1 MPIRNIVFSGGGI
14 KILAQI
20 GAFKAL
26 ADHHLTDSIESFAG
40 VSAGSLISLGL
51 VLGYSINE
59 LKDIMIGL
67 DILKIIDINADN
79 ILNYLND
86 YGVDTGDKLLNAI
99 EVVIKKKTSNSKIT
113 FSELYA
119 ITNKK
124 LVIVVSNLTKSVSE
138 YLDHIKT
145 PDMEVSSAIRMS
157 CCYPYY
163 FTPIKYNGCCYI
175 DGALLDNY
183 PIQVFDTVAEDTV
196 AEDTV
201 AEDTVAEDTV
211 AEDTVKDTV
220 AEDTVKDTVT
230 EDTVA
235 EDTVTEDTVAEDT
248 VTELPET
255 IGILVYDLD
264 MVNVNIDSIF
274 IYSSQIINS
283 LLRELVLLKYN
294 KYKENTIMIK
304 SDFHPLNVDITQEQ
318 KQDLFELGYNQS
330 LNFILK
336 K

>member
-26 ADHHLTDSIESFAG
+26 ADHDLTDSIESFAG

-86 YGVDTGDKLLNAI
+86 YGVDSGDKLLNAI

-113 FSELYA
+113 FAELYA
-119 ITNKK
+119 ITQKK
-124 LVIVVSNLTKSVSE
+124 LIVVVSNLTKSVSE

-145 PDMEVSSAIRMS
+145 PDMEVSFAIRMS

-163 FTPIKYNGCCYI
+163 FTPIKHNGCCYI

-183 PIQVFDTVAEDTV
+183 PIQVFDLEDKVEDTV
-196 AEDTV
+196 EDTV
-201 AEDTVAEDTV
+201 EDQDKVEDTVEDTV
-211 AEDTVKDTV
+211 EDQDKVEDTVEETV
-220 AEDTVKDTVT
+220 EDTV
-230 EDTVA
+230 EDTRT
-235 EDTVTEDTVAEDT
+235 D
-248 VTELPET
+248 LPET
-255 IGILVYDLD
+255 IGVLVYDLD

-294 KYKENTIMIK
+294 KYKENTIIIK
-304 SDFHPLNVDITQEQ
+304 SDFHPLNVDITQDQ

>member
-26 ADHHLTDSIESFAG
+26 ADHDLTDSIESFAG

-86 YGVDTGDKLLNAI
+86 YGVDSGDKLLNAI

-113 FSELYA
+113 FAELYA
-119 ITNKK
+119 ITQKK
-124 LVIVVSNLTKSVSE
+124 LIVVVSNLTKSVSE

-145 PDMEVSSAIRMS
+145 PDMEVSFAIRMS

-163 FTPIKYNGCCYI
+163 FTPIKHNGCCYI

-183 PIQVFDTVAEDTV
+183 PIQVFDLEDKVEDTV
-196 AEDTV
+196 EDTV
-201 AEDTVAEDTV
+201 EDKVEDTVEDQDKVEDTRT
-211 AEDTVKDTV
+211 D
-220 AEDTVKDTVT
+220 
-230 EDTVA
+230 
-235 EDTVTEDTVAEDT
+235 
-248 VTELPET
+248 LPET
-255 IGILVYDLD
+255 IGVLVYDLD

-294 KYKENTIMIK
+294 KYKENTIIIK
-304 SDFHPLNVDITQEQ
+304 SDFHPLNVDITQDQ

>member
-26 ADHHLTDSIESFAG
+26 ADHDLTDSIESFAG

-86 YGVDTGDKLLNAI
+86 YGVDSGDKLLNAI

-113 FSELYA
+113 FAELYA
-119 ITNKK
+119 ITQKK
-124 LVIVVSNLTKSVSE
+124 LIVVVSNLTKSVSE

-145 PDMEVSSAIRMS
+145 PDMEVSFAIRMS

-163 FTPIKYNGCCYI
+163 FTPIKHNGCCYI

-183 PIQVFDTVAEDTV
+183 PIQVFDLEDTV
-196 AEDTV
+196 EETVEDTV
-201 AEDTVAEDTV
+201 EDTVEETVEETVVETVVDTVEDTV
-211 AEDTVKDTV
+211 EDTRTD
-220 AEDTVKDTVT
+220 
-230 EDTVA
+230 
-235 EDTVTEDTVAEDT
+235 
-248 VTELPET
+248 LPET
-255 IGILVYDLD
+255 IGVLVYDLD

-294 KYKENTIMIK
+294 KYKENTIIIK
-304 SDFHPLNVDITQEQ
+304 SDFHPLNVDITQDQ

>member
-1 MPIRNIVFSGGGI
+1 MPIKNIVFSGGGI

-26 ADHHLTDSIESFAG
+26 VEHHLTDTIESYAG

-51 VLGYSINE
+51 VLGYNINE

-86 YGVDTGDKLLNAI
+86 YGLDSGDKLLNAI
-99 EVVIKKKTSNSKIT
+99 EVVIKKKTSNPKIT
-113 FSELYA
+113 FAELYA
-119 ITNKK
+119 ITKKK
-124 LVIVVSNLTKSVSE
+124 LIVVVSNLTQSVSE
-138 YLDHIKT
+138 YLDHITT
-145 PDMEVSSAIRMS
+145 PDMEVSFAIRMS

-163 FTPIKYNGCCYI
+163 FTPIKHNGCCYI

-183 PIQVFDTVAEDTV
+183 PIQVFDLEDKVEDQDQVEDKVKDQDKDQDTVEVEVEDKVEDQDQDTVEDTRT
-196 AEDTV
+196 D
-201 AEDTVAEDTV
+201 
-211 AEDTVKDTV
+211 
-220 AEDTVKDTVT
+220 
-230 EDTVA
+230 
-235 EDTVTEDTVAEDT
+235 
-248 VTELPET
+248 LPET

-264 MVNVNIDSIF
+264 MVNINIDSIF

-294 KYKENTIMIK
+294 KYKENTIIIK